1 MGLARRLAL
10 NAHRPLGRLALPFL
24 RPTSAAPSPWDT
36 GADPDALL
44 AVALTARDPGAGRRA
59 AARIEALWD
68 GEPEHRKVIWW
79 LLRERLTVP
88 YGPHSTDHHFTGWT
102 KMADGSADVPRIS
115 GTEIWRSGP
124 RARDRIH
131 LPETA
136 ERFLFGSDPDCPHV
150 PRIRLVTGLALG
162 TAAQA
167 ALLLDLALRADAPAV
182 RGRCAAVVAET
193 DEPHVL
199 DALENVFSQ
208 AFGFWVDRRIIRD
221 ELILGQRPELWSD
234 DGTPTPLLSLLLS
247 NPHVPRPPGAE
258 SDDRTSYSAVLAALH
273 GRFDLLA
280 DFPPGWL
287 IHQMLRVTE
296 DRPGTPAD
304 AACRRALRAL
314 DEGPAREILCQAA
327 MEDDDSDAVAAV
339 ADAGHLPA
347 DPDLVPLFLML
358 TRQWERLAATD
369 PDGHRLRDSIVRED
383 IAPSFRELVWML
395 EQDAHPP
402 QATAHDDP
410 IPHDAREHALDAL
423 RAIGPGAAGNQLC
436 EMAVDGVD
444 IAVRV
449 VTETGLVPAPSN
461 PRDLALF
468 LYRTGQWDRY
478 DAADPD
484 GQYLRDRVEQLS
496 PYDDERTKL
505 RDAAE
510 RGGRPMPCSPRSE
523 PPRPAP
529 YWPGG
534 TGVSGTGGFTSGF
547 TTH

>member
-24 RPTSAAPSPWDT
+24 CPTSAALPPWDT

-44 AVALTARDPGAGRRA
+44 AVAFSARDPGARRRA

-68 GEPEHRKVIWW
+68 GEPERRKVIWW
-79 LLRERLTVP
+79 LLRERLTSP
-88 YGPHSTDHHFTGWT
+88 FGRHSSDHHLSGWT
-102 KMADGSADVPRIS
+102 KVADGSAGVPRIS
-115 GTEIWRSGP
+115 WTGIWGSDSG
-124 RARDRIH
+124 ARDQIH
-131 LPETA
+131 LPETV
-136 ERFLFGSDPDCPHV
+136 ERFLFGPDPDCPHV
-150 PRIRLVTGLALG
+150 PRIRLVTGLGLG
-162 TAAQA
+162 TAPEA
-167 ALLLDLALRADAPAV
+167 ALLLDLALRADDPAL
-182 RGRCAAVVAET
+182 RSRCAAVVAET

-208 AFGFWVDRRIIRD
+208 AFGFWVDRRTIRG
-221 ELILGQRPELWSD
+221 ELILGRRPELWSD

-258 SDDRTSYSAVLAALH
+258 SDDGTSYSAVLAALH

-280 DFPPGWL
+280 DFPPGRL
-287 IHQMLRVTE
+287 IHQMLTVTE

-314 DEGPAREILCQAA
+314 DEGPAREILCEAA
-327 MEDDDSDAVAAV
+327 MEDADVDNDAVAAV
-339 ADAGHLPA
+339 ADAGYLPA

-358 TRQWERLAATD
+358 TRQWERLAAGD
-369 PDGHRLRDSIVRED
+369 PDGHRLRDYVVRED
-383 IAPSFRELVWML
+383 IAPSLHGLVRML
-395 EQDAHPP
+395 EQDAHPHP
-402 QATAHDDP
+402 ATAHDDP
-410 IPHDAREHALDAL
+410 IPHDAREHALAAL

-436 EMAVDGVD
+436 AMAMDGVGL
-444 IAVRV
+444 AVRV
-449 VTETGLVPAPSN
+449 VAETCLVPVPDN
-461 PRDLALF
+461 RCDLALF
-468 LYRTGQWDRY
+468 LYRTGQWERY

-484 GQYLRDRVEQLS
+484 GRYLRDRVARLS

-510 RGGRPMPCSPRSE
+510 RGGRPMPCGPRSE
-523 PPRPAP
+523 PPRPDP

-534 TGVSGTGGFTSGF
+534 TGVGGTGGFTS
-547 TTH
+547 H